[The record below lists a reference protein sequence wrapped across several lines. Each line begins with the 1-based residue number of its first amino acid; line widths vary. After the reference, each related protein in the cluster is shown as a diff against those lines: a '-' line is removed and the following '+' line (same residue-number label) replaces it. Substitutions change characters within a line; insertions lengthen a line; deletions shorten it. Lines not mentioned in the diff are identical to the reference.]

1 MKLAAYW
8 INSPRDQ
15 EYRTLD
21 YVRREVKQL
30 ATQIAAVMIQ
40 VLKP

>member
-8 INSPRDQ
+8 INFPRDQ

-21 YVRREVKQL
+21 YVRREVK
-30 ATQIAAVMIQ
+30 TSSRRSSR
-40 VLKP
+40 P